1 MYLRCVIGMPRV
13 VCVGVLEECPGCVL
27 EVCYMDSPGGNSR
40 VAVLASIIAA
50 LAAAAAAV
58 FIGMTERG

>member
-1 MYLRCVIGMPRV
+1 MCVSGMFKGGEV
-13 VCVGVLEECPGCVL
+13 
-27 EVCYMDSPGGNSR
+27 VCYMYSPGGNSR

-50 LAAAAAAV
+50 RAAAAAAV